1 MDPSLVSQVIKGKGL
16 PCATQ
21 TIWEPVLLLKVTNE
35 GGSCTKDGIW
45 TGSWRLWSLMT
56 IDAKDA
62 C

>member
-45 TGSWRLWSLMT
+45 TGS
-56 IDAKDA
+56 
-62 C
+62 